1 MKKTIKDFNL
11 LNKKVLIRV
20 DFNVPLKAKKILDDT
35 RIKSS
40 LKTINYA
47 IEKGAKVI
55 LLSHLGRI
63 KTLEDLENNSL
74 KIVQERLSEL
84 LNKEVLFSNKTRG
97 EELETTI
104 NNLKSSEVLLIEN
117 TRFEDY
123 PNNLESNNDLELAK
137 YWASLGD
144 VFINDAF
151 GTSHRNHA
159 SNKGLSKLLPSG
171 IGFLIEKEFKIINNV
186 LKEPEKPFTV
196 ILGGSKVHDKI
207 KVIENLVNIADN
219 ILIGGAM
226 AFTFLKAEGFEV
238 GQSIVDNNSL
248 VFCKKILAKY
258 GFKIVLPIDVVC
270 AAEASEEVPLITK
283 KINEITEDEIG
294 LDIGSETISLFS
306 NYIKESKTIIWNGP
320 LGFYE
325 IEKFSLGTKEI
336 AKFIASSNLTSI
348 IGGGDTAS
356 AIINMEL
363 DKEFTHISTGGGATL
378 KLLEGSKL

>member
-20 DFNVPLKAKKILDDT
+20 DFNVPIKNKKILDDT

-74 KIVQERLSEL
+74 KVVQERLSEL
-84 LNKEVLFSNKTRG
+84 LDKEVYFSNKTRG
-97 EELETTI
+97 EELETI
-104 NNLKSSEVLLIEN
+104 VNNLKSSEVLLIEN

-144 VFINDAF
+144 IFINDAF

-171 IGFLIEKEFKIINNV
+171 IGFLIEKEFKIINNI

-238 GQSIVDNNSL
+238 GQSIVDNDSL
-248 VFCKKILAKY
+248 SFCKKILAKY

-270 AAEASEEVPLITK
+270 AIEPSEEVPLITK

-294 LDIGSETISLFS
+294 LDIGSETINLFS
-306 NYIKESKTIIWNGP
+306 NYIKESKTVIWNGP

-336 AKFIASSNLTSI
+336 AKLIASLNLTSV

-356 AIINMEL
+356 AIINMKL
-363 DKEFTHISTGGGATL
+363 DKKFTHVSTGGGATL